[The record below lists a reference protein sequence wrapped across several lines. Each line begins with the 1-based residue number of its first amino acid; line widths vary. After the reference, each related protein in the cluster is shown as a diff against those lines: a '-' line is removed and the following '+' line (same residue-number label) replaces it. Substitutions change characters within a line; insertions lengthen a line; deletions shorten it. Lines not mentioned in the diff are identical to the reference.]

1 MSFFVM
7 RICFFLRNVSL
18 PSGIERVTSVVA
30 NRLSQKGVDVS
41 IISLWGGLEAFYEK
55 HENVRLYQ
63 LFPDQVTLQNK
74 YLALG
79 KRLSRF
85 PMASKR
91 LRRFLKENPQDI
103 LIDTDY
109 LLGHVALPA
118 LAGLPT
124 KHLHWEHFCFN
135 LDLNRPYKLMGRR
148 LIARRADGIITLTE
162 RDAGYWQKGAHL
174 NGPIRAIPNPVPFE
188 FPEQHYDP
196 DSKTVLAVGRLNQQK
211 GFDRLL
217 EAWARIRNKDDSN
230 LDGWQL
236 VILGSGEEES
246 ALKASIAQLGI
257 EQSVTMVPATP
268 NVGSHYRRASI
279 LAMTSRFEGFPM
291 VLLEAQAHRLPIVA
305 FDCDT
310 GPAEIIEHEQSGY
323 LVEQDDISGFAHQL
337 SNLMKD
343 RKKRLAFSHHTA
355 QSIQRF
361 DIEPIAERWIH
372 YLQQMVDKSQQPN
385 GANKSS

>member
-1 MSFFVM
+1 M

-30 NRLSQKGVDVS
+30 NRLSEKGIDVS
-41 IISLWGGLEAFYEK
+41 IVSLWGGMEAFYEK
-55 HENVRLYQ
+55 NESVRLYQ
-63 LFPDQVTLQNK
+63 LFSDQVTIKNK

-79 KRLSRF
+79 KRMSRF
-85 PMASKR
+85 PMASKK

-135 LDLNRPYKLMGRR
+135 LDLNRPHRLMGRR
-148 LIARRADGIITLTE
+148 LIARKADGIITLTE
-162 RDAGYWQKGAHL
+162 RDAGYWQKGAHVK
-174 NGPIRAIPNPVPFE
+174 GPVYAIPNPVPFE
-188 FPEQHYDP
+188 LPAQHYDP
-196 DSKTVLAVGRLNQQK
+196 ESKTVLAVGRLNQQK

-217 EAWARIRNKDDSN
+217 EAWAQIKSKEDSS
-230 LDGWQL
+230 LDEWRL

-246 ALKASIAQLGI
+246 NLKASIARLNI
-257 EQSVTMVPATP
+257 EQSVTMLPATP
-268 NVGSHYRRASI
+268 DVGSHYQKAAI

-310 GPAEIIEHEQSGY
+310 GPAEIIQHEQSGF
-323 LVEQDDISGFAHQL
+323 LVEQNDIDDFAHQL
-337 SNLMKD
+337 GNLMSN
-343 RKKRLAFSHHTA
+343 RKQRLEFSHHAT

-361 DIEPIAERWIH
+361 DVEPIAERWMH
-372 YLQQMVDKSQQPN
+372 HLQNVNDKRQ
-385 GANKSS
+385 